1 MKRTRSRWNLRQRIT
16 QLNRELDPFHAF
28 EIWHDAH
35 FVGGLPDLNE
45 LSERV
50 EQYSKDKT
58 LESGNPA

>member
-1 MKRTRSRWNLRQRIT
+1 MTDPDWLARWH
-16 QLNRELDPFHAF
+16 EAEDPFHAF

-58 LESGNPA
+58 MELGNPA